1 MVSAATVP
9 TYTWKEF
16 VEFEK
21 RSTEKHEYLR
31 GEVWAMAGG
40 TPEHGRLAA
49 NVIRL
54 LGNAL
59 EGRPCVVMTS
69 DVRVRVRATDRATY
83 PDTFVVCGPRKT
95 DPDDDN
101 TIINPVIIVE
111 VLSPGTEAS
120 DRGEKFAHYQRLES
134 LKDYVL
140 VSQTER
146 RIEVFSRGA
155 GASWLLTP
163 WGAGHRVPLPSLGI
177 ELDLDA
183 VYFDPTV

>member
-1 MVSAATVP
+1 MASAATVLKL
-9 TYTWKEF
+9 TWKEF
-16 VEFEK
+16 VEFE
-21 RSTEKHEYLR
+21 TTAPEKHEYLR

-49 NVIRL
+49 NVIGELR
-54 LGNAL
+54 GAL
-59 EGRPCVVMTS
+59 KGRPCVVFTS
-69 DVRVRVRATDRATY
+69 DVRVRVEETDRATY
-83 PDTFVVCGPRKT
+83 PDTFVVCGELKT
-95 DPDDDN
+95 DPDDRN
-101 TIINPVIIVE
+101 TVINPIVIVE
-111 VLSPGTEAS
+111 VLSGGTEAS

-140 VSQTER
+140 VSQSER

-163 WGAGHRVPLPSLGI
+163 WGPGQRVPLPSLGI

-183 VYFDPTV
+183 VYFNPLG